1 MEHAKQHDA
10 LIHGRLESGE
20 LEPHREVGRVLEELE
35 NILTI
40 GEATTR
46 DRLTIHRYQGIAHCV
61 HSWKTSAM
69 NAQKYSYMNV
79 CSLYTS
85 TKYTISVCEPEM
97 IHILYMY
104 VLINACTWT
113 TC

>member
-35 NILTI
+35 NILAI
-40 GEATTR
+40 REATTR

-69 NAQKYSYMNV
+69 NGQKYSYMYV
-79 CSLYTS
+79 CPLYTS
-85 TKYTISVCEPEM
+85 TKYICEPEM
-97 IHILYMY
+97 THVLYMY
-104 VLINACTWT
+104 MLINACTWS